1 MRKKFEISITVLII
15 VAYLASNAFLFS
27 SVKTYLNAE
36 FIQFYNNL
44 FYSLNSEYAAETPES
59 LITNTVGNLP
69 KNTAFYIAVI
79 GDNNEIVAESGS
91 YIRFDDLEHKDQTI
105 FLEKYLTDDLKK
117 EIKSFLDETNNSC
130 DVTQLKYKVVNSE
143 NVPVA
148 FTLTKR
154 SECGT
159 FKEFIISNDED
170 YITVDF
176 TYSTRYSWC
185 DFYDLDNDSKLHKNI
200 QRIKNND
207 GSYSESSFDFL
218 SYSDISYIELAD
230 GLYTLYVSM
239 ATNPVT
245 ETLKSHQFIVLVLE
259 ETLVFALIYVALI
272 IIIKRQ
278 KKESSRLEEARYM
291 FACAAAH
298 ELKTPLSV
306 IENQC
311 ECVIENIAPEKNA
324 EYISSVYSEAIRM
337 NRLVQSLLQYSKIAS
352 VSKIKKEPYNISE
365 IIHNEAEKYISLINE
380 NEIEL
385 RINDNVKSNIKCNA
399 ELIALVIDNFISNA
413 VKHTAC
419 KGKIIITAGE
429 SKNQIKVSV
438 FNEGKQIE
446 AENENS
452 LWDAFYKEDKS
463 RTRKDNSTGMGL
475 AVSKVILE
483 HHKFKYGYE
492 NKENGVE
499 FYFTA
504 KK

>member
-1 MRKKFEISITVLII
+1 M
-15 VAYLASNAFLFS
+15 
-27 SVKTYLNAE
+27 
-36 FIQFYNNL
+36 
-44 FYSLNSEYAAETPES
+44 
-59 LITNTVGNLP
+59 
-69 KNTAFYIAVI
+69 
-79 GDNNEIVAESGS
+79 
-91 YIRFDDLEHKDQTI
+91 
-105 FLEKYLTDDLKK
+105 
-117 EIKSFLDETNNSC
+117 
-130 DVTQLKYKVVNSE
+130 KYKVVNSE

-154 SECGT
+154 SESGK

-176 TYSTRYSWC
+176 TFSTRYSWC

-200 QRIKNND
+200 QRIKND
-207 GSYSESSFDFL
+207 CGSYSESSFDFL
-218 SYSDISYIELAD
+218 SYSDISYIELTD
-230 GLYTLYVSM
+230 GIYMLYVSM

-259 ETLVFALIYVALI
+259 ETLVFALIYFVLV

-278 KKESSRLEEARYM
+278 KKESSKLEEARYM

-298 ELKTPLSV
+298 ELKTPLSI
-306 IENQC
+306 IESQC
-311 ECVIENIAPEKNA
+311 ECIIENIAPDKNA

-352 VSKIKKEPYNISE
+352 VRKIKKEPCNISE
-365 IIHNEAEKYISLINE
+365 IIQNEAKKYISLINE

-385 RINDNVKSNIKCNA
+385 KIHDNVKSNIKCNA
-399 ELIALVIDNFISNA
+399 ELIALVIDNFLSNA

-419 KGKIIITAGE
+419 KGKIIIMAE
-429 SKNQIKVSV
+429 ENKNQIKVSV

-446 AENENS
+446 EENENS

-483 HHKFKYGYE
+483 HHKFKYGYY

-499 FYFTA
+499 FYFIA